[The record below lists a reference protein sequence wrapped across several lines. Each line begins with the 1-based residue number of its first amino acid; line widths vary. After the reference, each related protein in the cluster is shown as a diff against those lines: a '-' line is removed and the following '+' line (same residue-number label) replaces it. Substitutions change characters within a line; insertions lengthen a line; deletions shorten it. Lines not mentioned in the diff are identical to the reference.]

1 MQTPQV
7 TTTNSFAATY
17 YGYWGKAVRSEQDKS
32 FAYHLLPYHCLD
44 VAAVGQVLLKRH
56 PRIRRLVSEAISR
69 DDSLLDGWASFILAL
84 HDLGKF
90 AEAFQNLR
98 PDIFRTLRGYESN
111 KPYPVRHDSLG
122 CAVWEEKT
130 WDLVWAENWLR
141 LPEDTR
147 TPAAKREWARIAL
160 SWMRAMT
167 GHHGQPPMVIGA
179 NGFRLSS
186 SPHFTQYDLKAA
198 ADFVKTV
205 AHLLLPQA
213 RAPMA
218 VDQLASAHR
227 EKSWVLAGFA
237 VLCDWI
243 GSDTAYFQYVNN
255 AMPLEDYWRRYALPR
270 AENAIRAAG
279 VLPSTV
285 SATGGM
291 SVLFPGIQTPS
302 PLQAYAETCEIADGP
317 QLFLLEDLTGSGK
330 TEAALVLAHRL
341 MQQRAAEGLFIAL
354 PTMATANA
362 MYDRLAE
369 AYKRLFDEKAAPSL
383 VLAHGARHL
392 SDKFRHTVMPMAS
405 IDMDYGEKED
415 TATVQCAAWLADNRK
430 KALLADIGVGTV
442 DQVLMAVLPSKHQS
456 LRLLGLANRVLIV
469 DEVHAYDPYMRTLLE
484 TVLRFHAAHG
494 GSAILL
500 SATLPHA
507 MRKQLAKGFASG
519 LKVSSTELTNFNF
532 PLTTHISQ
540 AGTMETPV
548 AHRPDAARSMRVEL
562 IHSAEEAE
570 DIIVKAIHTGK
581 CACWIRNTVFDATE
595 SYKKLQS
602 QLGDESVELFHAR
615 FAMGDRLDIESRV
628 QARFGKYSKQ
638 EERRGKLLI
647 ATQVV
652 EQSLDLDFDV
662 MVSDLAPIDLII
674 QRAGRLQRHRRDAAG
689 NPIEEQSG
697 GDERSA
703 PVLYVLSPAVNEDP
717 RADWYSAMLPKS
729 ARVYPS
735 HGQLWL
741 TAELL
746 KDRGGWRMPD
756 DARSLIE
763 NVFGEEAQERIPPA
777 LAEKDRRADG
787 EARANAS
794 LGRSNCLKLEDGYE
808 ATVMSNWWADTAT
821 PTRLGEVTTTVR
833 LARWDG
839 VALHPWYSAERS
851 PWDLSQLSVR
861 QTWIAGEASFDPS
874 LTKAIDALKVTL
886 PDKGKW
892 SVLVPLIV
900 DENGGSGWAVNK
912 EGDPIRVRYCP
923 RLGLVVSK
931 ECSDE

>member
-1 MQTPQV
+1 
-7 TTTNSFAATY
+7 
-17 YGYWGKAVRSEQDKS
+17 
-32 FAYHLLPYHCLD
+32 
-44 VAAVGQVLLKRH
+44 
-56 PRIRRLVSEAISR
+56 
-69 DDSLLDGWASFILAL
+69 
-84 HDLGKF
+84 
-90 AEAFQNLR
+90 
-98 PDIFRTLRGYESN
+98 
-111 KPYPVRHDSLG
+111 
-122 CAVWEEKT
+122 
-130 WDLVWAENWLR
+130 
-141 LPEDTR
+141 
-147 TPAAKREWARIAL
+147 
-160 SWMRAMT
+160 MT

-186 SPHFTQYDLKAA
+186 SPHFTQRDLKAVEEFVNA
-198 ADFVKTV
+198 A
-205 AHLLLPQA
+205 APLLLPQA
-213 RAPMA
+213 GVTMTPGL
-218 VDQLASAHR
+218 LANAHK
-227 EKSWVLAGFA
+227 ETSWLLAGFA

-243 GSDTAYFQYVNN
+243 GSDTAYFNYMTEV
-255 AMPLEDYWRRYALPR
+255 MPLEVYWRRYAVPG
-270 AENAIRAAG
+270 AAKAIQAAG
-279 VLPSTV
+279 VLPSAV
-285 SATGGM
+285 SKTAGM
-291 SVLFPGIQTPS
+291 SALFPDIKKPS
-302 PLQAYAETCEIADGP
+302 PLQAYAESCELADGP
-317 QLFLLEDLTGSGK
+317 QLFILEDITGSGK
-330 TEAALVLAHRL
+330 TEAALILAHRL
-341 MQQRAAEGLFIAL
+341 MRQGAAEGLFIAL

-362 MYDRLAE
+362 MYDRLVE
-369 AYKRLFDEKAAPSL
+369 AYRRLFDEKAAPSL
-383 VLAHGARHL
+383 VLAHSARHL

-405 IDMDYGEKED
+405 IDMNYGEKEE

-456 LRLLGLANRVLIV
+456 LRLLGLASRVLIV

-484 TVLRFHAAHG
+484 TVLQFHAAHS

-507 MRKQLAKGFASG
+507 MRKQLAKGFSNG
-519 LKVSSTELTNFNF
+519 LKGRSTELSNYNF
-532 PLTTHISQ
+532 PLATHISQ
-540 AGTMETPV
+540 TEIEETPV
-548 AHRPDAARSMRVEL
+548 THRPDTARAMRVEL

-570 DIIVKAIHTGK
+570 DILVKAIHTGK

-595 SYKKLQS
+595 SYKKLHS

-628 QARFGKYSKQ
+628 LVRFGKYSKQ

-689 NPIEEQSG
+689 NPKEEQSR

-703 PVLYVLSPAVNEDP
+703 PVLYVLSPAVNEVP

-746 KDRGGWRMPD
+746 KERGGWRMPD
-756 DARSLIE
+756 DARPLIE
-763 NVFGEEAQERIPPA
+763 GVFGEEAQERIPPA

-821 PTRLGEVTTTVR
+821 PTRLGEATTTVR

-851 PWDLSQLSVR
+851 AWDLSQLSVR
-861 QTWIAGEASFDPS
+861 QTWIAGEASLDPS
-874 LTKAIDALKVTL
+874 LTKAIDALKETL

-892 SVLVPLIV
+892 SVLVPLVV
-900 DENGGSGWAVNK
+900 DESGGSGWATTK
-912 EGDPIRVRYCP
+912 EGDPVRVRYCP

-931 ECSDE
+931 ECSDK